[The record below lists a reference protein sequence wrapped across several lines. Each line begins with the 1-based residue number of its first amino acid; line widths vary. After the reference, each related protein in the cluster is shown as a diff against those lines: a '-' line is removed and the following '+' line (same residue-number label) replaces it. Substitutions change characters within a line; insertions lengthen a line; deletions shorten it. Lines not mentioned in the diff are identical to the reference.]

1 MIQKK
6 PLKNT
11 ALIFT
16 FGTLRN
22 LKLTKVQEKKD
33 RISTSNLISI
43 KKPSSLY
50 LKAYDCKIIFCIYG
64 VEINNR

>member
-6 PLKNT
+6 PLKST

-16 FGTLRN
+16 LGTLRN

-33 RISTSNLISI
+33 RITACNG
-43 KKPSSLY
+43 KGDGSLHEENVIGFE
-50 LKAYDCKIIFCIYG
+50 LQRCFIQ
-64 VEINNR
+64 R

>member
-6 PLKNT
+6 PLKST

-16 FGTLRN
+16 LGTLRN

-33 RISTSNLISI
+33 RITACNLISHNTDSPVTLTDYPI
-43 KKPSSLY
+43 LT
-50 LKAYDCKIIFCIYG
+50 LRAFL
-64 VEINNR
+64 